1 MPPTKVPHRFRPL
14 SDIALVT
21 GRPYRTIQ
29 TWVRRERIE
38 SMKHPRT
45 GLLLADMVAADELS
59 KATERRTRQTEAA

>member
-1 MPPTKVPHRFRPL
+1 MPPTTQIPARFRPL
-14 SDIALVT
+14 ADIAFVT

-45 GLLLADMVAADELS
+45 GLLLADLVAADQLS
-59 KATERRTRQTEAA
+59 KATGRRTHRAA